1 MVIERDDVT
10 QILLREFSQDVLGVF
25 EDLEK
30 DIIHFLETSRR
41 VTVSS
46 MAKTRCMDEAL
57 IQILLNILC
66 RILIRYGPGVSES
79 FKVAVDYI
87 LDAMGKEIKGYEGE
101 NYG

>member
-10 QILLREFSQDVLGVF
+10 RILLKEFSQDVLNIF

-30 DIIHFLETSRR
+30 DMIHFLETSRR
-41 VTVSS
+41 VSVSS

-79 FKVAVDYI
+79 FKVAIDYI
-87 LDAMGKEIKGYEGE
+87 LDAMHKEIKGYGDEMYE
-101 NYG
+101 